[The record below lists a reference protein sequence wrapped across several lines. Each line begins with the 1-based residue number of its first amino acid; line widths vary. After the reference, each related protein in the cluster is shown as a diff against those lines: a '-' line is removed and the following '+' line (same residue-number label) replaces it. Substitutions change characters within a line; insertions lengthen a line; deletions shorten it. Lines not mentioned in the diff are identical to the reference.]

1 MDSVLQSIVT
11 VNKKTQ
17 KELGDQTKLLERI
30 AATQDK
36 MAGVAAKKAAADA
49 RAARK
54 NKRYSGDRDIMGQ
67 LAKDNKKGKGGVVG
81 GLKGGIANLAKF
93 LTSSGVITAAIA
105 TAVGYGIY
113 KYVTDK
119 EFRKTVNVMTEKLW
133 TFVKKN
139 VLEPTWN
146 WLKPKLV
153 EGMTSAWNWIKKKGP
168 EISSWLNKSIID
180 PMVQYLMKSLRGLF
194 GNSQTNN
201 VGEMIENQ
209 YNNKATEMLTGRKRT
224 RGEQQLTTKAN
235 KLIQKID
242 LPQSQGGL
250 KRGSAEHKKAT
261 EEYEMAMELREM
273 FISLGNMRAQRDRSL
288 AESKKSDAELPLVF
302 QKDEY
307 RSRMAKKAAV
317 NEQNIEALLNKLKL
331 KQGQMDLLG
340 LTGMNDGTIYE
351 HRQAGG
357 PINVP
362 GTGSG
367 DKVPMMLPGG
377 SFVMNRNAATM
388 LQAGGMVPTLLE
400 PGEKVFGPGQW
411 GPMEQMM
418 NTTFGR
424 FQTGGEIDL
433 GFGDSTNL
441 PPDKTGDGDGEGG
454 KTGKALHS
462 YLTKMNDKNIVKV
475 SSAVGRCVEG
485 SLNTMQA
492 SGVPEPAATGKVPG
506 NHPRG
511 AIAQLINDFGW
522 QAPYGNS
529 FNLKGKAYGDAQ
541 TKILAYSDYLA
552 HVEAGKI
559 PSGSLIFQ
567 TSHNDWNG
575 TSTGS
580 RGYDMAIAQKNGMGL
595 WNGNSYDRP
604 NIYGNT
610 KKVIALT
617 PGGEAADGLELSGD
631 YGGGGL
637 MGALSGVANAV
648 SPLIQPFMDLIK
660 SFFGPIG
667 DIIGGAMGGLG
678 NLITGGG
685 NQQGVSTSSQP
696 LTGDNASKAKAMFD
710 YIKSKGYSS
719 AQAKGLIANIQR
731 ESNFRVD
738 VPSGDDGGSGGLF
751 QWKGGRGT
759 RMAAAVPDWKTNW
772 KGQIDYALSE
782 PGEWSATAYKGDTAG
797 MSAHEASMWW
807 AKHWERPASL
817 ENARQKHASFLP
829 SYAGFQSGGVV
840 NTSGS
845 GAYSDGMVKKSR
857 QEFAQEIAA
866 ATTPI
871 VVPMPMGGGGS
882 SEGQG
887 NLGLEAPILQSE
899 DNSIVSM
906 EYKLRRLTMGA
917 SI

>member
-49 RAARK
+49 RAARR

-146 WLKPKLV
+146 WLKPKLI
-153 EGMTSAWNWIKKKGP
+153 EGMTNAWEWIKKKGP
-168 EISSWLNKSIID
+168 EISSWLNTNIID
-180 PMVQYLMKSLRGLF
+180 PMVQHLIKSLRGIF
-194 GNSQTNN
+194 GNSQTTN
-201 VGEMIENQ
+201 VGEMLENQ
-209 YNNKATEMLTGRKRT
+209 YNNKATEILTGRKRT

-242 LPQSQGGL
+242 LPQSQGGY
-250 KRGSAEHKKAT
+250 KRGSAEHKKAM

-288 AESKKSDAELPLVF
+288 AESKKTDEELPLVF

-307 RSRMAKKAAV
+307 RDRHKKKAEV
-317 NEQNIEALLNKLKL
+317 NQQNIEALLNKLKL

-340 LTGMNDGTIYE
+340 LTGMNDGSIYE

-377 SFVMNRNAATM
+377 SFVMNRNAAAM
-388 LQAGGMVPTLLE
+388 LQSGGMVPTLLE

-424 FQTGGEIDL
+424 FKDGGPVGKDSQQKQEMTEKLAGSARAKFATGEVKPGGKMTFIGDGSGFTGEIKL
-433 GFGDSTNL
+433 I
-441 PPDKTGDGDGEGG
+441 DGAG
-454 KTGKALHS
+454 KTVAQIGG
-462 YLTKMNDKNIVKV
+462 V
-475 SSAVGRCVEG
+475 
-485 SLNTMQA
+485 
-492 SGVPEPAATGKVPG
+492 SGVSRTAKTTQAQRLNPGFPMSHYPIPDGTYPTETKTTRHPGQKVGQWSAWVNNSSG
-506 NHPRG
+506 NIGGRG
-511 AIAQLINDFGW
+511 Q
-522 QAPYGNS
+522 
-529 FNLKGKAYGDAQ
+529 
-541 TKILAYSDYLA
+541 
-552 HVEAGKI
+552 
-559 PSGSLIFQ
+559 IF
-567 TSHNDWNG
+567 THNDIGANG
-575 TSTGS
+575 TAGCIGIETGGS
-580 RGYDMAIAQKNGMGL
+580 RGSENSMKFADIYDKVAPSNVLVNLSSSDGG
-595 WNGNSYDRP
+595 SY
-604 NIYGNT
+604 
-610 KKVIALT
+610 A
-617 PGGEAADGLELSGD
+617 PGGGG
-631 YGGGGL
+631 GGGGL

-648 SPLIQPFMDLIK
+648 SPYIQPFIDLIK
-660 SFFGPIG
+660 SFFGPVG
-667 DIIGGAMGGLG
+667 DIIGGAMSGLG

-685 NQQGVSTSSQP
+685 NQQGVSTPSEP
-696 LTGDNASKAKAMFD
+696 LTGDSASKAKAMFD
-710 YIKSKGYSS
+710 YIKSKGYTD
-719 AQAKGLIANIQR
+719 AQAKGIVANIQR
-731 ESNFRVD
+731 ESSFRLGAVGD
-738 VPSGDDGGSGGLF
+738 SGSSHGLF
-751 QWKGGRGT
+751 QWHAGRAT
-759 RMAAAVPDWKTNW
+759 RMKSAVPDYATNW
-772 KGQIDYALSE
+772 KGQIDYALNE
-782 PGEWSATAYKGDTAG
+782 HVGPRYKGETAN
-797 MSAHEASMWW
+797 MSAKDAAYWW
-807 AKHWERPASL
+807 MNKWEIPADR
-817 ENARQKHASFLP
+817 ARGGPNHNKMNGFIDA
-829 SYAGFQSGGVV
+829 YGFQKGGAV

-871 VVPMPMGGGGS
+871 VVPMPMGGGVR
-882 SEGQG
+882 EGQG

-899 DNSIVSM
+899 DTSIVSM